1 MILLSKAEEILLMQF
16 HELKGDRTGAEPG
29 ETLPA
34 DAFEEAERISPGLEF
49 EGALQNLLD
58 KGLVESV
65 GEVGNEE
72 YRLSQKGHD
81 YLYAGAGHRTG
92 EG

>member
-1 MILLSKAEEILLMQF
+1 MILLTKAEEILLMQF
-16 HELKGDRTGAEPG
+16 HEKKGDRTGAEPG
-29 ETLPA
+29 ETLSA
-34 DAFEEAERISPGLEF
+34 DAFSEAERISPGLEF

-58 KGLVESV
+58 KGLLEAA
-65 GEVGNEE
+65 GDKE